1 MSGRD
6 GWEPPGGRATFAASV
21 ASCSPSFALFTLAGA
36 VTTTV
41 PALRPLR
48 VTADIKVCGT
58 QLPDEA
64 IAVGAGGVLANAVV
78 TLTGVKVRTPYPDP
92 QVSNEQCRFV
102 PRVQLARPGAPTK
115 TTSKDPLLHT
125 TNAQQDGGRT
135 LFNVGLPVPGL
146 VVTRPLNGPGLVR
159 LTCNTHTWMRGFVVV
174 TDEMGAVSGA
184 DGRFELTGIPPG
196 TYELRVWHE
205 VLKATPLK
213 VTVTAG
219 ATADVKIALA
229 R

>member
-1 MSGRD
+1 MFPTVR
-6 GWEPPGGRATFAASV
+6 PLPAVLVLVVALPMAAAAQTGSI
-21 ASCSPSFALFTLAGA
+21 AGV
-36 VTTTV
+36 VTTAV

-92 QVSNEQCRFV
+92 QVTNEQCRFV

-115 TTSKDPLLHT
+115 TTSKDALLHT

-135 LFNVGLPVPGL
+135 LFNVGLPVPGM

-174 TDEMGAVSGA
+174 TDEIGAVSRA
-184 DGRFELTGIPPG
+184 DGRFELAGVPPG

-205 VLKATPLK
+205 MLRAPPIK

-219 ATADVKIALA
+219 GTADVKIALM

>member
-1 MSGRD
+1 MHRFVQCL
-6 GWEPPGGRATFAASV
+6 PLALLLAALPAAAVAQGGTITGV
-21 ASCSPSFALFTLAGA
+21 
-36 VTTTV
+36 VTTAV

-48 VTADIKVCGT
+48 VTADVKVCGT

-64 IAVGAGGVLANAVV
+64 IVVGAGGVLANAVV

-92 QVSNEQCRFV
+92 QVTNEQCRFV

-184 DGRFELTGIPPG
+184 DGRFHLAGIPPG

-205 VLKATPLK
+205 MLKAPPIK

-219 ATADVKIALA
+219 GTSEVAIAVM

>member
-1 MSGRD
+1 MPRPLVACSLILA
-6 GWEPPGGRATFAASV
+6 ATCSSPV
-21 ASCSPSFALFTLAGA
+21 ALGAQTGSIAGV
-36 VTTTV
+36 VTTSV

-64 IAVGAGGVLANAVV
+64 IAVGPGGVLANAVI
-78 TLTGVKVRTPYPDP
+78 TITGVKVTTPYADP
-92 QVSNEQCRFV
+92 QVSNEGCRFV

-115 TTSKDPLLHT
+115 TSSKDPLLHT

-135 LFNVGLPVPGL
+135 LFNVGLPVPNL
-146 VVTRPLNGPGLVR
+146 VVTRPLNGAGLVR
-159 LTCNTHTWMRGFVVV
+159 LTCNTHTWMRGFIVV

-184 DGRFELTGIPPG
+184 DGRFRLTGLPPG
-196 TYELRVWHE
+196 SYELKVWHE
-205 VLKATPLK
+205 VLKAVPIK
-213 VTVTAG
+213 VTVAAG
-219 ATADVKIALA
+219 GTADVKMALT